1 MREIFFGEAITEA
14 IFEEMRRD
22 RRVFLMGEDVA
33 HGYGGGI
40 FGISKGLAA
49 EFGEELVIETPICE
63 STIAGAAVGAAI
75 AGMRPISEIMFA
87 DFLTLASDQIVN
99 SAAKMQYHY
108 SGKIPLPVVFRIPFG
123 AGRGAGAHH
132 SQSLEA
138 WVMHVPGL
146 KVVMPSTPFDAKGLL
161 KSSIRDDNPVVF
173 FEHKFLYRSLKG
185 PVPEEEYL
193 VPIGAA
199 DVKRRGRDLTIIAT
213 GMMVGR
219 SLAAAE
225 TLSRE
230 GIEAEVIDPRTLLPL
245 DKATFIESVKKT
257 GRALIVHEA
266 PLTGGPGGEIAA
278 LLAEEAFEHLEAPV
292 KRLGAPFVPIPA
304 NPMLESAYLPQVE
317 EIAGKA
323 RDLVNWQ

>member
-14 IFEEMRRD
+14 MREEMRRD
-22 RRVFLMGEDVA
+22 PRVFLMGEDVA
-33 HGYGGGI
+33 QGYGGGI

-49 EFGEELVIETPICE
+49 EFGEERVVETPICE

-75 AGMRPISEIMFA
+75 VGMRPISEIMFA

-108 SGKIPLPVVFRIPFG
+108 SGKIPLPIVFRIPFG
-123 AGRGAGAHH
+123 AGRGTGAHH
-132 SQSLEA
+132 SQSMEA

-146 KVVMPSTPFDAKGLL
+146 KVVIPSTPFDAKGLL
-161 KSSIRDDNPVVF
+161 KASIRDDNPVVF

-185 PVPEEEYL
+185 QVPEEEYV
-193 VPIGAA
+193 VPLGVA
-199 DVKRRGRDLTIIAT
+199 DVKREGRDLTIIAT
-213 GMMVGR
+213 GMMVSR
-219 SLAAAE
+219 SLTAAE
-225 TLSRE
+225 ALSRE

-257 GRALIVHEA
+257 GRVLIVHEA

-278 LLAEEAFEHLEAPV
+278 ILAEDAFDHLEAPI
-292 KRLGAPFVPIPA
+292 KRIGAPFVPIPA
-304 NPMLESAYLPQVE
+304 NPMLESAYLPKAE

-323 RDLVNWQ
+323 RDLVNW